1 MKHLLVF
8 ATFISTVILGNAQ
21 VVRIQFEECNRSR
34 EAAISKAVSLDSR
47 NGCLYTAYANPQ
59 ELAAFEELGI
69 PYELAPIQQD
79 NTKGTIAAAQ
89 SVAEMEGW
97 NMYPSYS
104 TYLTMMQQWATNYP
118 NLCKLDTV
126 GYSYNN
132 HLLLCMKIS
141 DNPTETEAEP
151 EFFYMSSMHGD
162 EVTGFYFL
170 LRMIDT
176 LLTSY
181 GTVEDLT
188 QLVNTTQIYIM
199 PDANP
204 DGTYKGGD
212 NYVWQPNMTWDYS
225 GRYNG
230 NGEDLNRTY
239 PDPFNTR
246 RSYDVQYNATE
257 QENKAMIQY
266 MNAHHFVMAACMHG
280 GAEILNFPWDSYTS
294 SQKPV
299 ADAAWWT
306 AVGNRFVATLRE
318 HTGAASNSSST
329 FPNNL
334 YRTERINGSYTEQ
347 CFGGDWYAISGGWQD
362 YANWYNHIRAFTIE
376 VSRDKCP
383 AVSGTWGSKNYWS
396 YQREPLINII
406 KEVHEGVH
414 GFVVDSLTREPLK
427 AFIQVLDHDCDSSQI
442 YSRSG
447 LGDYYRPIAN
457 GTYSFRASCPGYIT
471 KTYTGVTVSYGN
483 PTDLLIEL
491 IPGEDTLSIQT
502 IETSTNQAFTLYPN
516 PTTGIVHI
524 QSPTN
529 PLTQSPTNA
538 ITQSHNHTI
547 KQSPTNALTQ
557 LRNNTIK
564 IYSLYGQLLQE
575 LPAGT
580 TEFDLS
586 AYTKGT
592 YILRVGSQSIKII
605 KF

>member
-1 MKHLLVF
+1 MKRLLIL

-21 VVRIQFEECNRSR
+21 VVRIQFEECDRSR
-34 EAAISKAVSLDSR
+34 EAAISRAVSLDSR
-47 NGCLYTAYANPQ
+47 KGCLYTAYANPQ

-69 PYELAPIQQD
+69 PYELVPLQED

-104 TYLTMMQQWATNYP
+104 TYVTMMQQWATNYP
-118 NLCKLDTV
+118 DLCKLDTV

-318 HTGAASNSSST
+318 HTGAASNST
-329 FPNNL
+329 FPDNL

-383 AVSGTWGSKNYWS
+383 AVSGTSGAKNYWL

-414 GFVVDSLTREPLK
+414 GFVVDSLTREPLR
-427 AFIQVLDHDCDSSQI
+427 AFIEVVGHDRDSSQI

-457 GTYSFRASCPGYIT
+457 GTYSFRASCPGYKS
-471 KTYTGVTVSYGN
+471 KTYSNVTATYGS
-483 PTDLLIEL
+483 PTELIIEL
-491 IPGEDTLSIQT
+491 VPGEDPVGIN
-502 IETSTNQAFTLYPN
+502 TSAQSDVKAFSVFPN
-516 PTTGIVHI
+516 PAGEIVHI
-524 QSPTN
+524 QADPNTHLDN
-529 PLTQSPTNA
+529 Q
-538 ITQSHNHTI
+538 TI
-547 KQSPTNALTQ
+547 KLYN
-557 LRNNTIK
+557 
-564 IYSLYGQLLQE
+564 LYGQLLQE

-580 TEFDLS
+580 TDVDIS
-586 AYTKGT
+586 TYKKGT
-592 YILRVGSQSIKII
+592 YIVRIGTYSIKLV
-605 KF
+605 KM

>member
-47 NGCLYTAYANPQ
+47 KGCLYTAYANPQ

-69 PYELAPIQQD
+69 PYELVPLQES
-79 NTKGTIAAAQ
+79 NTKGAIAAAQ

-104 TYLTMMQQWATNYP
+104 TYVTMMQQWAANYP

-141 DNPTETEAEP
+141 DNTTETEAEP

-306 AVGNRFVATLRE
+306 AVGNRFVSTLRE
-318 HTGAASNSSST
+318 HTGAASNSA

-383 AVSGTWGSKNYWS
+383 AVSGTSGAKNYWL
-396 YQREPLINII
+396 YQREPLINLI

-414 GFVVDSLTREPLK
+414 GFVVDSLTREPLH
-427 AFIQVLDHDCDSSQI
+427 AFIQVLDHDRDSSQI

-471 KTYTGVTVSYGN
+471 KTYTGVTATYGN

-524 QSPTN
+524 KSTTN
-529 PLTQSPTNA
+529 TL
-538 ITQSHNHTI
+538 TQSHN
-547 KQSPTNALTQ
+547 NA
-557 LRNNTIK
+557 IK

-586 AYTKGT
+586 AYNKGT